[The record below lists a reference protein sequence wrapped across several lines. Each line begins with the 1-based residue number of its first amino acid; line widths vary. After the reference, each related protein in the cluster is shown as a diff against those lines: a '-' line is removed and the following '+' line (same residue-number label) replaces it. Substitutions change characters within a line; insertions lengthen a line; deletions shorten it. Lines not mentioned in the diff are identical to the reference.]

1 MQPTLR
7 AVLVF
12 ALGVPFALAPAIID
26 ARLWLGWLL
35 LLGLGLVALVLDAL
49 LTLPAR
55 RLAVEL
61 RPPEV
66 LYIGDPDPLVV
77 AMTASGTPR
86 PVDVELL
93 AELGG
98 VLGPQPALPVRLAD
112 AGTRLVEVPLA
123 PTRRG
128 LARVEALWLRWTGP
142 LGLLRRQI
150 RLPMDQDIPVVPN
163 LRAVRSAA
171 LRMHSQDLLVGLKA
185 ERFVGEGSEFDSL
198 TEYRE
203 GLDHRAIDWKAS
215 ARHRKLLARKFRAE
229 RNHQV
234 ILALDTGHLMGEP
247 VDGVPK
253 LDTAINASLL
263 LALYSLRAG
272 DRVGL
277 FAFDEQ
283 VQCFVE
289 PTGGVQAIH
298 HLQRR
303 LADLAYSR
311 HETNFTLGLTHLASR
326 LRRRSLVVVLTDFV
340 DTVTAEL
347 MLENLGRL
355 ARRHV
360 VIFVSL
366 RDPEMQRIVGA
377 EPGSLLDI
385 HRAVV
390 AWDLVREREK
400 VVRRLQR
407 KGVFCVDAA
416 PDRVSV
422 GLLNRYLDIKRRELI
437 A

>member
-1 MQPTLR
+1 
-7 AVLVF
+7 
-12 ALGVPFALAPAIID
+12 
-26 ARLWLGWLL
+26 
-35 LLGLGLVALVLDAL
+35 
-49 LTLPAR
+49 
-55 RLAVEL
+55 
-61 RPPEV
+61 
-66 LYIGDPDPLVV
+66 
-77 AMTASGTPR
+77 
-86 PVDVELL
+86 
-93 AELGG
+93 
-98 VLGPQPALPVRLAD
+98 
-112 AGTRLVEVPLA
+112 
-123 PTRRG
+123 
-128 LARVEALWLRWTGP
+128 
-142 LGLLRRQI
+142 
-150 RLPMDQDIPVVPN
+150 
-163 LRAVRSAA
+163 
-171 LRMHSQDLLVGLKA
+171 MHSQDLLVGLKA

-215 ARHRKLLARKFRAE
+215 ARHRKLLVRKFRAE

-234 ILALDTGHLMGEP
+234 VLAFDTGHLMGEP
-247 VDGVPK
+247 AGGIPK
-253 LDTAINASLL
+253 LDTAINAGLL

-283 VQCFVE
+283 VQAYVE

-298 HLQRR
+298 LLQQRAST
-303 LADLAYSR
+303 LTYSR

-366 RDPEMQRIVGA
+366 RDPEMQQIIGT
-377 EPGSLLDI
+377 EPRGLLDV

-390 AWDLVREREK
+390 AWDLVRERET

-416 PDRVSV
+416 PERVGV